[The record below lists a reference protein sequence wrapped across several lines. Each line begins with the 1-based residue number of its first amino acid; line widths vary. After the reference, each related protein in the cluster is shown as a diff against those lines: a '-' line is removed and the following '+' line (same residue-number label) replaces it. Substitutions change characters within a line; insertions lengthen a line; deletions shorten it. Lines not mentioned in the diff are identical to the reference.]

1 MTLDSI
7 RNSCDVLVVMYDQTC
22 QLFSIIT
29 QQEQSR
35 IRRWYE
41 SCDAEIFLPGLR
53 IWFNPVSTLFAP
65 LMYRTLFMTLQYWNQ
80 QIFQFENKH
89 RTNCII
95 SESLAFYILYLC
107 LHPSFVSFLARRTAT
122 EFVNFYLS
130 YKVKIKVHS
139 VKLEQLKVLERQF
152 KMFLFSLPLFLR
164 LIDELKCS
172 HFL

>member
-1 MTLDSI
+1 
-7 RNSCDVLVVMYDQTC
+7 
-22 QLFSIIT
+22 
-29 QQEQSR
+29 
-35 IRRWYE
+35 
-41 SCDAEIFLPGLR
+41 
-53 IWFNPVSTLFAP
+53 
-65 LMYRTLFMTLQYWNQ
+65 MYRTLFMTLQYWNQ

-89 RTNCII
+89 QTNCII

-152 KMFLFSLPLFLR
+152 KKFLFSLPLFLR

-172 HFL
+172 HFLWDVFEDWSRCRMPVAVWQPNMSLTRCRGVGTWEPFILHISERWKHFILGLNGYIRFQEVWF